1 MPFVRARALDLL
13 SMYDVETMTFRS
25 PTEAFSAGSVSSM
38 VRHALEGVFSW
49 AFGHTDPVY
58 DDNVDNA
65 AKTV

>member
-1 MPFVRARALDLL
+1 
-13 SMYDVETMTFRS
+13 MTFRS
-25 PTEAFSAGSVSSM
+25 PTEAFSAGSASSI

-49 AFGHTDPVY
+49 AFGHTDPVH